1 MEFGEK
7 LQNLRKN
14 KGLTQE
20 ELAESLH
27 VSRTAVS
34 KWESGRGYPS
44 IDSIKE
50 IASYFSVT
58 VDVLLSSEKILS
70 LAEKENASNIR
81 KMCNM
86 LTGLVD
92 IFTLMLVVLPLYPNM
107 VGEYV
112 YSVNLFRYTEIASF
126 AVTAYWIVFLA
137 LLLLGALKIVLTQ
150 LNIQKGQVIVTG
162 LSIGLSIL
170 AVLLLCG
177 TRQVYATIVMFVFL
191 VIKGMI
197 YLKHIKS

>member
-177 TRQVYATIVMFVFL
+177 TRQVYATIVMFIFL